1 MRLIVKSL
9 PLPVEICLNILPLI
23 VPSTLQRIFPSKC
36 YVFNIKCIALRTPK
50 MVTSC
55 SFKWGYKLINSKHP
69 NVNRWLAV
77 GTIYEGENFIFL
89 ELMKHV

>member
-55 SFKWGYKLINSKHP
+55 SFKWGYKPYQLKASQCKQ
-69 NVNRWLAV
+69 VV
-77 GTIYEGENFIFL
+77 GCWHDI
-89 ELMKHV
+89 